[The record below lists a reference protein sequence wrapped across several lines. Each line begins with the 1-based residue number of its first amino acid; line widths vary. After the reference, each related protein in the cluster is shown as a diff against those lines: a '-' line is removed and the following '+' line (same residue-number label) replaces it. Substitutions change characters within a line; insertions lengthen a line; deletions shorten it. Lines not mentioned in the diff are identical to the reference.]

1 MKRFLLAAGIAMT
14 STSVFAVGTSL
25 ETDAEKFSYA
35 FGINFTQSMMR
46 QGAPLDADAVYM
58 AVKDALSGSDPRLS
72 AEAMDTALRSAAQ
85 KAGEKKK
92 ALAGENLTKGKAFM
106 DKNKAKKGVTTLPD
120 GLQYEVLREG
130 TGAQPTVDSTVKVH
144 YTGKLVDGREFDSS
158 KREGTPFL
166 STLPVLGGLFGSR
179 SSENQRSNLIIL
191 VSANIVDPSGAH
203 VGDEIEKL
211 RDTARILLPPLD
223 TISAGEMAGPELA
236 TTPAVTTPTPTGV
249 SGPQVVPPNYR
260 GNR

>member
-1 MKRFLLAAGIAMT
+1 MKRFLLAAGIAVT

-58 AVKDALSGSDPRLS
+58 AIKDALAGSEPRLS
-72 AEAMDTALRSAAQ
+72 AEAMDAALRSAAQ

-92 ALAGENLTKGKAFM
+92 AQAGENLAKGKAYM

-130 TGAQPTVDSTVKVH
+130 TGAQPTADSTVKVH

-158 KREGTPFL
+158 KREGKPVTFPVNGVIEGW
-166 STLPVLGGLFGSR
+166 SKILPLMKVGAR
-179 SSENQRSNLIIL
+179 WL
-191 VSANIVDPSGAH
+191 V
-203 VGDEIEKL
+203 
-211 RDTARILLPPLD
+211 
-223 TISAGEMAGPELA
+223 TIPPELA
-236 TTPAVTTPTPTGV
+236 YGVNGSGAVI
-249 SGPQVVPPNYR
+249 GPNETLVFEIELLDIVKE
-260 GNR
+260 

>member
-92 ALAGENLTKGKAFM
+92 ALAGENLAKGKAFM

-158 KREGTPFL
+158 KREGKPVSFPVNGVIEGW
-166 STLPVLGGLFGSR
+166 SKILPLMKVGSR
-179 SSENQRSNLIIL
+179 WLVTIPSELAYGVNG
-191 VSANIVDPSGAH
+191 SGA
-203 VGDEIEKL
+203 VIGPNETLVFEIE
-211 RDTARILLPPLD
+211 LLE
-223 TISAGEMAGPELA
+223 IVKE
-236 TTPAVTTPTPTGV
+236 
-249 SGPQVVPPNYR
+249 
-260 GNR
+260 